1 MRIKDHS
8 GGSEELHEYE
18 VGDLIKSEGA
28 IYLVVE
34 HAGEYA
40 IVDLGDNTVSKLFG
54 SLRELYSTLHA
65 TDDRLVLGEVLVK
78 RV

>member
-1 MRIKDHS
+1 MKINDRS
-8 GGSEELHEYE
+8 GGSQELRKYE
-18 VGDLIKSEGA
+18 VGDLIKSEGV

-40 IVDLGDNTVSKLFG
+40 IVDLKGNGVSRLFI
-54 SLRELYSTLHA
+54 SLQELYHNVHA
-65 TDDRLVLGEVLVK
+65 TDDQLMHGEVVVE

>member
-1 MRIKDHS
+1 MKINDHS
-8 GGSEELHEYE
+8 SGSQELRKYE
-18 VGDLIKSEGA
+18 VGDLIKSEGV

-40 IVDLGDNTVSKLFG
+40 IVDLNDNDVSRLFK
-54 SLRELYSTLHA
+54 SLQELYRSVHA
-65 TDDRLVLGEVLVK
+65 TDDQLVRGEVVVK